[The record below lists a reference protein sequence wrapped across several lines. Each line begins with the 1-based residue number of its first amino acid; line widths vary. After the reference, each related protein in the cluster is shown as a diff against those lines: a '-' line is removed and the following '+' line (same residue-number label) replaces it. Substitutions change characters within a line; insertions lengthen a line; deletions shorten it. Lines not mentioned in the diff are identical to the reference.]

1 MRKFKVKVEKIADG
15 NMVLTLYK
23 AGLVTDAFVIT
34 SIEIEEGVEI
44 GKKAVTKNI
53 IKKEDKKNEV

>member
-1 MRKFKVKVEKIADG
+1 MRKFKAKVEKIDDG

-23 AGLVTDAFVIT
+23 AGLVTNAFVIT

>member
-1 MRKFKVKVEKIADG
+1 MRKFKAKVEKIADG
-15 NMVLTLYK
+15 NMVLTLYRT
-23 AGLVTDAFVIT
+23 GLVTDAFVIT